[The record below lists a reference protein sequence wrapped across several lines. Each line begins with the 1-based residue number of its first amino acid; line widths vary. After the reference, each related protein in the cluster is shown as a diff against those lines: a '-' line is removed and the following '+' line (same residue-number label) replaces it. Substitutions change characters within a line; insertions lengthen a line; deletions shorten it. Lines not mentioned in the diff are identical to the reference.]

1 MGTTTILELS
11 IRWAVPFVLG
21 GMAAALVANLRAL
34 KKVRDGMQSMLRAE
48 IIRDY
53 KEYTAKGW
61 CPIYAREALER
72 AYKAY
77 HALGGNDVAT
87 ELYKKTLELPTSEE
101 GAVKN
106 DEHERD

>member
-1 MGTTTILELS
+1 METTILELS
-11 IRWAVPFVLG
+11 IRWAVPFILG
-21 GMAAALVANLRAL
+21 GMAAALVANLSAL

-53 KEYTAKGW
+53 KEYTERGW

-77 HALGGNDVAT
+77 QALCVDDVAT
-87 ELYKKTLELPTSEE
+87 DLYKKTMKLPTSEE
-101 GAVKN
+101 EAEKN
-106 DEHERD
+106 DEHEGH

>member
-1 MGTTTILELS
+1 M
-11 IRWAVPFVLG
+11 PFILG
-21 GMAAALVANLRAL
+21 GAAAAILAGRVALR
-34 KKVRDGMQSMLRAE
+34 KIRDGIQSMLRAE

-53 KEYTAKGW
+53 KEYTAKGF

-87 ELYKKTLELPTSEE
+87 ELYKKTLALPAQAEKEE
-101 GAVKN
+101 ENGSDKG
-106 DEHERD
+106 H

>member
-1 MGTTTILELS
+1 METTILELS
-11 IRWAVPFVLG
+11 IRWAVPFILG

-53 KEYTAKGW
+53 KEYTARGW

-101 GAVKN
+101 EAEKD
-106 DEHERD
+106 DEHEGD

>member
-11 IRWAVPFVLG
+11 IRWAVTFVLG

-53 KEYTAKGW
+53 KEYTARGW
-61 CPIYAREALER
+61 CPIYAKEALEKQ
-72 AYKAY
+72 YKAY
-77 HALGGNDVAT
+77 HALNGDDVAT
-87 ELYKKTLELPTSEE
+87 DLYKKTMKLPTSEE
-101 GAVKN
+101 EAVKN
-106 DEHERD
+106 DEHEGH